1 MSGKTGQKEFVREK
15 IGMSRLRRRIVD
27 RICGVTSRSRVVVD
41 LDSWLAESW
50 ANEGRGIG
58 DVAAHVSELEG
69 WEGERGGVTAG
80 QSSEGWMGMQ

>member
-1 MSGKTGQKEFVREK
+1 MSKDASYTVE
-15 IGMSRLRRRIVD
+15 

-69 WEGERGGVTAG
+69 WEEVEEGLQQGTLPRVGWAC
-80 QSSEGWMGMQ
+80 SS